1 VALYSLERKVAC
13 VAVSTE
19 RERCICSKGLP
30 QPVASPPNT
39 FIFPTIAITMAT
51 STENTHQPLLPFDWV
66 ITSEHEDPGRVCPND
81 SLILGTFAAVNAMAG
96 ILSLFFG
103 NRNLV
108 HKLTFGFLGTP
119 GSKAWRYMWLL
130 SVALNLG
137 ANAVIARLI
146 QTTPGYLSTFSVGEL
161 MLFFTTRPRLG
172 WLFLGVTHLDTDDA
186 RNTRGS
192 YIYENRWTSSMFANI
207 FAEFVLQLIAMYPMG
222 VAAHFGAQH
231 GYVTVWTAEY
241 ARLSTAER
249 LMYGGAMYY
258 LTVGALYLLLCLGLW
273 GYFFLSGDGLLDRSS
288 DDKKKPSSEDLVIG
302 PISILLVTTWLA
314 SWLFW
319 AGFVKLAGRR

>member
-1 VALYSLERKVAC
+1 M
-13 VAVSTE
+13 
-19 RERCICSKGLP
+19 G
-30 QPVASPPNT
+30 
-39 FIFPTIAITMAT
+39 
-51 STENTHQPLLPFDWV
+51 
-66 ITSEHEDPGRVCPND
+66 
-81 SLILGTFAAVNAMAG
+81 
-96 ILSLFFG
+96 
-103 NRNLV
+103 
-108 HKLTFGFLGTP
+108 
-119 GSKAWRYMWLL
+119 
-130 SVALNLG
+130 LNLG
-137 ANAVIARLI
+137 ANAVIALLI

-172 WLFLGVTHLDTDDA
+172 WLFLGVTHMDNDDA
-186 RNTRGS
+186 RDTRGS

-231 GYVTVWTAEY
+231 VYITVWTAEY
-241 ARLSTAER
+241 ASLSTAER

-273 GYFFLSGDGLLDRSS
+273 GYFFLSGDSLIDGGS
-288 DDKKKPSSEDLVIG
+288 DDKQKPSSEDLVIG

-319 AGFVKLAGRR
+319 AGFAKLAGQR